1 MTAVKNLLPVLFF
14 SSFLFFTSC
23 QREVLSAGDQ
33 QQDNLTDPV
42 FLVIDEESI
51 DNGNE
56 PNNFSDVNVNDQ
68 LAKVGLRQ
76 PLDYFQKNIGK
87 TITLFTGQVGDEG
100 LYAIK
105 QIPSSWKSTGPTA
118 NGARNYLLAGPG
130 LGTGNPDD
138 NKEILLDKI
147 PGITPLRAT
156 GLTMLKGRTIL
167 AVVYDSDIS
176 INYSPLE
183 GNLMGANL
191 GIVSFDVLEVT
202 ERTDGSTS
210 SLPKITIRI
219 RDANESTKGNLLLFS
234 NTPVPQSSSEPF
246 DIKPPVSVPAIV
258 LTPAE

>member
-1 MTAVKNLLPVLFF
+1 MLSIALNFYRSLFLKQKLISMTAVKNVLPVLFF

-105 QIPSSWKSTGPTA
+105 QIPASW
-118 NGARNYLLAGPG
+118 
-130 LGTGNPDD
+130 
-138 NKEILLDKI
+138 
-147 PGITPLRAT
+147 PGIIYWQ
-156 GLTMLKGRTIL
+156 GQ
-167 AVVYDSDIS
+167 V
-176 INYSPLE
+176 
-183 GNLMGANL
+183 
-191 GIVSFDVLEVT
+191 
-202 ERTDGSTS
+202 
-210 SLPKITIRI
+210 
-219 RDANESTKGNLLLFS
+219 
-234 NTPVPQSSSEPF
+234 
-246 DIKPPVSVPAIV
+246 
-258 LTPAE
+258 